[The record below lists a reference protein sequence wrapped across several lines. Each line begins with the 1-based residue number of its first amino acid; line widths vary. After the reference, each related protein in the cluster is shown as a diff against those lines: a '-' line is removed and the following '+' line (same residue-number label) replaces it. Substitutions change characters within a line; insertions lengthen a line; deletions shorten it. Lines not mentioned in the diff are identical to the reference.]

1 MGKGGDRVDS
11 VFKKPV
17 KAPKTLEK
25 ILVGVLSATPSPPV
39 RIRSSPLMNLE
50 GLNLQGFLLFLKNR
64 SMYYLYI
71 QDHHKIEEIHKSA
84 KNLHKSAKSAKTT

>member
-25 ILVGVLSATPSPPV
+25 ILVGVLSATPSSPV
-39 RIRSSPLMNLE
+39 RFRSSPLRKNHE
-50 GLNLQGFLLFLKNR
+50 YVVLFIL
-64 SMYYLYI
+64 S
-71 QDHHKIEEIHKSA
+71 KSG
-84 KNLHKSAKSAKTT
+84 KDRERHIS

>member
-39 RIRSSPLMNLE
+39 RIRSSPLILTSE
-50 GLNLQGFLLFLKNR
+50 GIRGFFVVNYVVKIVHACSEKLMKHIKN
-64 SMYYLYI
+64 
-71 QDHHKIEEIHKSA
+71 KISG
-84 KNLHKSAKSAKTT
+84 